1 MKITET
7 VQLELDFVK
16 QKQKEKNWSQ
26 KLELDSVL
34 LGLPYYD
41 AIRMVLINPMQ
52 NLFLGKENFKFFKP

>member
-7 VQLELDFVK
+7 VQLEFDFVK

-34 LGLPYYD
+34 LRLPYYD
-41 AIRMVLINPMQ
+41 AIRMVLIDPMH
-52 NLFLGKENFKFFKP
+52 NLFLGKENFKFFRP

>member
-34 LGLPYYD
+34 LRLPYYD
-41 AIRMVLINPMQ
+41 AIRMVLINPMH
-52 NLFLGKENFKFFKP
+52 NLFLGKENFKFFRP

>member
-16 QKQKEKNWSQ
+16 QKQKKKNWSQ

-34 LGLPYYD
+34 LRLPYYD
-41 AIRMVLINPMQ
+41 AIRMVLINPMH
-52 NLFLGKENFKFFKP
+52 NLFLGKENFKFFRP

>member
-7 VQLELDFVK
+7 VLLELDFVK

-34 LGLPYYD
+34 LRLPYYD
-41 AIRMVLINPMQ
+41 AIRMVLINPMH
-52 NLFLGKENFKFFKP
+52 NLFLGKENFKFFRP